1 MSAARSWWTVL
12 TTTSPATGR
21 SHLRRS
27 MDVKESVR
35 GKVQYARGCFHRAEG
50 AGSEKMRNCYIFTER
65 GNCLRSCFGDG
76 FDEPGRRERPERRL
90 QYKPDGDWMPQAPP
104 MAAHLPT
111 PGIFEDNYAD
121 SIGKN
126 KMRRSVYVL
135 ADTGK
140 SKSCRFDGLVEEFQ
154 RDRPSPTGRMVTPSL
169 CRWRLLT
176 SEYRERDSNR
186 WRGTAPMARH
196 CTPTPHA
203 R

>member
-1 MSAARSWWTVL
+1 MSAARSWWTAL

-21 SHLRRS
+21 SHLCRS

-35 GKVQYARGCFHRAEG
+35 
-50 AGSEKMRNCYIFTER
+50 RNCLTER

-76 FDEPGRRERPERRL
+76 FDESGRRERPERRL

-111 PGIFEDNYAD
+111 PGIFEDDYAD